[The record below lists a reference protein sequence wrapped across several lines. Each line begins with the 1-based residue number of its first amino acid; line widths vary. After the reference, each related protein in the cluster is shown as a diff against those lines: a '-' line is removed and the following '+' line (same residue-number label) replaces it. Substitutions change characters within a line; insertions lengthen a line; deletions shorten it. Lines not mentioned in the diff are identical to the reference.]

1 MGPISV
7 ELLMN
12 RQVGVLFQVLGMLW
26 RVWEQG
32 QQEGSPLG
40 GDAVSWV

>member
-7 ELLMN
+7 ELLVN
-12 RQVGVLFQVLGMLW
+12 RQVGVLFQMLVMPW
-26 RVWEQG
+26 GVWEQG

>member
-12 RQVGVLFQVLGMLW
+12 RQVGVLFQMLGMSW